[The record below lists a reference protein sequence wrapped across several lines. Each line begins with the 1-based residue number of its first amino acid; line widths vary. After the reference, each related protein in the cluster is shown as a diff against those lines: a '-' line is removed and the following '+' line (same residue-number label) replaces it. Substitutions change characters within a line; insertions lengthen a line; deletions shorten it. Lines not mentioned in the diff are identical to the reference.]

1 MQRGVLI
8 YDYLALSAV
17 WYGPLLQQ
25 ALALRPPCAPVEGC
39 TGLMPLVDQHLGGSI
54 MLFVGGPPY
63 CCAGLWLTVCLLQNS
78 VLEPK
83 EPA

>member
-8 YDYLALSAV
+8 DDCLALSAV
-17 WYGPLLQQ
+17 WYRPLPQQ
-25 ALALRPPCAPVEGC
+25 ALAWCPPYAHVEGY

-63 CCAGLWLTVCLLQNS
+63 CCGGLWLTVCLLQHS